1 MAIGTSTLAT
11 ASSSLKTLFEP
22 PLIKQMNEKSG
33 PVFKAIKKKSKQ
45 TVANEFVI
53 TMEYG
58 RHGGIGARGEY
69 DDLPQP
75 SARLAAQG
83 RVAPKN
89 LYGRIA
95 LTEKLLLG
103 ARDNRMAFKDE
114 LSRQMKNV
122 TIDANDMMRRNFCT
136 DHFGVMGTVA
146 AAVTADATITVTG
159 KIGTFYEGQVI
170 DILTP
175 PSTFA
180 IQGAQIINVDRVA
193 GTFTLD
199 RNVTATVGQSIT
211 LTGNY
216 GNELTGL
223 SEILTV
229 DSVLYTIDRSHNKWF
244 NPVVL
249 DKTSV
254 GGFDSMWLK
263 AALDAVEDN
272 TGETPKFYVC
282 DRGVESAYVEEQLTY
297 KRNVDYKTIDGGYNV
312 LEYRG
317 IPISAEKYF
326 PDSQM
331 ALLSLDNMEFARL
344 ADWHFMDDDGKVLSR
359 IKDKPAYEATMT
371 CYAEVLCSKPGANAL
386 IKGITEAA

>member
-11 ASSSLKTLFEP
+11 ASSALKTLFEAP
-22 PLIKQMNEKSG
+22 IVKQINEKSG
-33 PVFKAIKKKSKQ
+33 PVFKAVKKKPRHV
-45 TVANEFVI
+45 VANEFVI
-53 TMEYG
+53 TLEYG

-69 DDLPQP
+69 DDLPNP
-75 SARLAAQG
+75 SARLALQG

-103 ARDNRMAFKDE
+103 ARDNRMAFADE
-114 LSRQMKNV
+114 FTRQMRNI
-122 TIDANDMMRRNFCT
+122 TTDANDMMRRNFCS
-136 DHFGVMGTVA
+136 DHFGVMGTVS

-180 IQGAQIINVDRVA
+180 VTGAQIINVDRVA
-193 GTFTLD
+193 GKFTLD
-199 RNVTATVGQSIT
+199 RNVTVTAGQSIV

-223 SEILTV
+223 SEILAV
-229 DSVLYTIDRSHNKWF
+229 DSVLYTIDRSQNKWF
-244 NPVVL
+244 NPTVL
-249 DKTSV
+249 DKTAT

-263 AALDAVEDN
+263 KAIDSIEENTGDSPKFFVCDHDVED
-272 TGETPKFYVC
+272 
-282 DRGVESAYVEEQLTY
+282 AYVEEQLTY
-297 KRNVDYKTIDGGYNV
+297 KRNTDYKIIDGGYNV

-326 PDSQM
+326 PSGQM
-331 ALLSLDNMEFARL
+331 ALLTLDNLEFARL
-344 ADWHFMDDDGKVLSR
+344 ADWHWMDDDGKMLSR

-371 CYAEVLCSKPGANAL
+371 CYAELLCSKPGANAL
-386 IKGITEAA
+386 IKGITAA